1 MDTVTQANTVV
12 LGVSRDSIDSHNQF
26 IAKFNLP
33 FVLLSDP
40 QVEVMRAY
48 GAWGPRKNAQGE
60 VSEGTIRSTALI
72 GSDGTIRK
80 HWIPVADAGAHP
92 SEVLEFLKQ

>member
-1 MDTVTQANTVV
+1 MV
-12 LGVSRDSIDSHNQF
+12 LGVSRDGIESHNQF

-33 FVLLSDP
+33 FALLSDP
-40 QVEVMRAY
+40 QVEVMKTY

-60 VSEGTIRSTALI
+60 TVDGPIRSTALI
-72 GSDGTIRK
+72 GPDGTIKK

-92 SEVLEFLKQ
+92 GEVLEFLKK

>member
-1 MDTVTQANTVV
+1 MV
-12 LGVSRDSIDSHNQF
+12 LGVSRDAIESHNQF

-33 FVLLSDP
+33 FALLSDP
-40 QVEVMRAY
+40 QVEVMKTY

-60 VSEGTIRSTALI
+60 TADGVIRSTALI
-72 GSDGTIRK
+72 GPDGTIKK

-92 SEVLEFLKQ
+92 AEVLEFLKS

>member
-1 MDTVTQANTVV
+1 VTQANTVV
-12 LGVSRDSIDSHNQF
+12 VGVSRDSIDSHNQF
-26 IAKFNLP
+26 ISKFNLP

-40 QVEVMRAY
+40 ELQVMRTY

-60 VSEGTIRSTALI
+60 TVEGPIRSTALI
-72 GSDGTIRK
+72 GPDGTIRK

-92 SEVLEFLKQ
+92 ADVLEFLKN

>member
-1 MDTVTQANTVV
+1 VV
-12 LGVSRDSIDSHNQF
+12 GVSPDRIDSHNNF

-40 QVEVMRAY
+40 EKQAMKAY

-60 VSEGTIRSTALI
+60 MSEGTIRSTAFI
-72 GSDGTIRK
+72 GPDGTIKK
-80 HWIPVADAGAHP
+80 HWIPVTDAGAHP
-92 SEVLEFLKQ
+92 AEVLEYLKQ